1 LSAVQLDGSLTDA
14 QFKCNLL
21 VETSRNDQAHDLP
34 LARRQRTEALTKL
47 LELGALRARFAIH
60 LQRLP
65 DRVYELGFPHRLGQE
80 VNSAGLES
88 LYRHGYVTA
97 AREEDHRHSNAG
109 DVHFRCNSR
118 PFMPG
123 MFTGRTPLP
132 ASSPRLLFRSSA
144 AEV

>member
-109 DVHFRCNSR
+109 DVHF
-118 PFMPG
+118 
-123 MFTGRTPLP
+123 PLQ
-132 ASSPRLLFRSSA
+132 F
-144 AEV
+144 